1 MQLHETG
8 ATAPNPA
15 GDTER
20 RPVYRWYHK
29 LGAVAG
35 SVFCFELGAFLLIY
49 PWIADWNLNAAYFP
63 AWSRD
68 LWASAYVRGAV
79 SGLGLLNIYISLVEV
94 LRLRRFSG

>member
-8 ATAPNPA
+8 ATYPDPA
-15 GDTER
+15 GGNET

-49 PWIADWNLNAAYFP
+49 PWISDWNVSAAYLP
-63 AWSRD
+63 IWSRD
-68 LWASAYVRGAV
+68 IWTSAYFRGAV
-79 SGLGLLNIYISLVEV
+79 SGLGMLNLYISVV
-94 LRLRRFSG
+94 